1 MAAPTSMIVLA
12 AASTLLYCISTL
24 PPASHWLP
32 LLQAYIPDLIE
43 CLEREGLRPVPIFIN
58 GVEAHTVVSLYLPLN
73 CAPCSVLP
81 PLMWPAS
88 ARSCLWWRIHQREA
102 PNACPRSMC

>member
-12 AASTLLYCISTL
+12 AASTLLYCISPL

-58 GVEAHTVVSLYLPLN
+58 GVEAHTVVSLYSWGPLLG
-73 CAPCSVLP
+73 A
-81 PLMWPAS
+81 A
-88 ARSCLWWRIHQREA
+88 ATDR
-102 PNACPRSMC
+102 ACVCCEL